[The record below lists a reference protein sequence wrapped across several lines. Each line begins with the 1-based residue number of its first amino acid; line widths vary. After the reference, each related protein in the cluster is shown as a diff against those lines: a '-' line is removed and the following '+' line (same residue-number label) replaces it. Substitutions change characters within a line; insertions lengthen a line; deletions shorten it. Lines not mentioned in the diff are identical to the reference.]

1 MDNNITTSELL
12 WGLIEILYIK
22 QLELAWHIVALIKI
36 LVIKILVTEVI
47 ITQCAKCYGYSGKTW
62 YFIELLMDKLAINRE
77 WHPERIDIK
86 KAWKLI
92 LDLAHPKSYKTTV
105 V

>member
-12 WGLIEILYIK
+12 WGLIEIPYIK

-47 ITQCAKCYGYSGKTW
+47 ITQCAKCYGYSGRRGILSSFLW
-62 YFIELLMDKLAINRE
+62 IN
-77 WHPERIDIK
+77 
-86 KAWKLI
+86 
-92 LDLAHPKSYKTTV
+92 
-105 V
+105 